1 MPKATNTATKKK
13 TEIKKIAVKKAGTV
27 KSVVKKT
34 REIKTKQVE
43 KVALAKN
50 ASVKK
55 APVKK
60 IAKNPVL
67 DLIVDA
73 MREKKA
79 QQVVS
84 LNFSTVEVAICDY
97 FVICNA
103 DSATQVN
110 AIADN
115 VEEQMFKKTKQW
127 PIRCQGRENG
137 FWIII
142 DYGDFIVHIFQTDYR
157 RFYRLEELWADAK
170 TTWYNEE

>member
-13 TEIKKIAVKKAGTV
+13 TEIKKTAVKKESTV
-27 KSVVKKT
+27 KPVVKKT
-34 REIKTKQVE
+34 RETKTKQIG
-43 KVALAKN
+43 KVAVTK
-50 ASVKK
+50 SVSAKK

-60 IAKNPVL
+60 TAKNPVL
-67 DLIVDA
+67 DVIVDA

-84 LNFSTVEVAICDY
+84 LNFATVEAAICDY
-97 FVICNA
+97 FVVCNA

-110 AIADN
+110 AIADS

-142 DYGDFIVHIFQTDYR
+142 DYGDFIVHIFQTEYR

-170 TTWYNEE
+170 TIWYSEE